1 MKPRTLVHVLAV
13 GVALVA
19 ALLPFYVELA
29 VGIIDPPG
37 GPGLTIQLAVLTVGV
52 IGALIARFE
61 PAGMARALTATAV
74 AQALTAVIS
83 YMIEPRHPASPL
95 LEVLGVHAMFIALF
109 LGSAWLFR
117 WAAREPR
124 AGCMERVG

>member
-1 MKPRTLVHVLAV
+1 MRTGTTVYVLAV
-13 GVALVA
+13 GLALVT

-37 GPGLTIQLAVLTVGV
+37 GPTLTIQFGVIAIGV

-61 PAGMARALTATAV
+61 PEGMARALTATAV
-74 AQALTAVIS
+74 AQALVGVIS
-83 YMIEPRHPASPL
+83 LMVEPAHPASPPV
-95 LEVLGVHAMFIALF
+95 EVLGVHAVFVALF

-117 WAAREPR
+117 WSARER
-124 AGCMERVG
+124 RSAGMETAA